1 MHLNDRLAGNPPNM
15 HKAATASKPYR
26 LSVEG
31 QKGQTVRFILSG
43 RISLDEV
50 YDLERELRARFAE
63 MVPAQL
69 NVDLSG
75 VEYLDS
81 AGALTLYDL
90 TGEAQRK
97 NIPAALQNATPEA
110 QRVLDLIDPKAVYT
124 PALRQ
129 EEELN
134 FFEHLGQGVLS
145 LGEHAYD
152 LLSFFG
158 ELLTALFASIFRPS
172 TVRWSEVLLYMY
184 KTGVEAL
191 PILGLMSLLM
201 GLVVSF
207 MSSFQLQQ
215 FGAVIYVADLVGIGF
230 VRELG
235 SLLTGILI
243 SGRTG
248 SAFAAEIG
256 TMQVNEEVDA
266 LEVMGFEPVQFLAV
280 PKVLATIL
288 VMPVLTVYCMF
299 FGILGGLIVGAT
311 VLDISTYAYI
321 RETQKALSTSDL
333 YYSLFKSLVYALII
347 AGIGCQ
353 RGFQVRGGAQ
363 EVGRATTSAVV
374 TSLFVVIVASSVFSI
389 VQNYLK

>member
-1 MHLNDRLAGNPPNM
+1 MK
-15 HKAATASKPYR
+15 KAHNGPQTYS
-26 LSVEG
+26 LTVEG
-31 QKGQTVRFILSG
+31 QKGQEVRGALAG
-43 RISLDEV
+43 RISLENV
-50 YDLERELRARFAE
+50 TAVQKELKNLLRRLL
-63 MVPAQL
+63 PTKL
-69 NVDLSG
+69 SVDLSK

-81 AGALTLYDL
+81 SGALALFAFQ
-90 TGEAQRK
+90 EAARQK
-97 NIPAALQNATPEA
+97 NIPLAFVNATPEA
-110 QRVLDLIDPKAVYT
+110 QGVMDLIDLKTIDT
-124 PALRQ
+124 PPLRR

-134 FFEHLGQGVLS
+134 LFEQLGQGA
-145 LGEHAYD
+145 LGLVDEAYL

-158 ELLTALFASIFRPS
+158 ELLTALAGVAFRPLQ
-172 TVRWSEVLLYMY
+172 VRWSEVLAYMY

-201 GLVVSF
+201 GLVVAF

-243 SGRTG
+243 SGRSG

-266 LEVMGFEPVQFLAV
+266 LEVMGFEPVRFLAV
-280 PKVLATIL
+280 PKVLASMF
-288 VMPVLTVYCMF
+288 VMPALTIYCIF
-299 FGILGGLIVGAT
+299 FGLLGGLIVG
-311 VLDISTYAYI
+311 VSILDISTYAYI
-321 RETQKALSTSDL
+321 NETRKALSLSDL
-333 YYSLFKSLVYALII
+333 YYSLFKSVVYAVII
-347 AGIGCQ
+347 SGIGCQ

-374 TSLFVVIVASSVFSI
+374 TSLFVVIVTSSIFSI

>member
-1 MHLNDRLAGNPPNM
+1 MK
-15 HKAATASKPYR
+15 KATGPTTYG

-31 QKGQTVRFILSG
+31 QKGQAVRFVLSG
-43 RISLDEV
+43 RISLDNAYV
-50 YDLERELRARFAE
+50 LLKELRTRLGQ
-63 MVPAQL
+63 MVPAKL
-69 NVDLSG
+69 DVDLSRI
-75 VEYLDS
+75 EYLDS
-81 AGALTLYDL
+81 SGALALFAL
-90 TGEAQRK
+90 KSEAQK
-97 NIPAALQNATPEA
+97 NNIPLAFLNTTPEA
-110 QRVLDLIDPKAVYT
+110 QRVMDLIDPKAIET
-124 PALRQ
+124 PPLRQ
-129 EEELN
+129 EEVLN
-134 FFEHLGQGVLS
+134 FFEQLGRGTLS
-145 LGEHAYD
+145 LGEDAYQ

-158 ELLTALFASIFRPS
+158 ELLTALAVSVFRPFL
-172 TVRWSEVLLYMY
+172 VRWSEVLVYMF

-243 SGRTG
+243 SGRSG

-256 TMQVNEEVDA
+256 TMKVNEEVDA
-266 LEVMGFEPVQFLAV
+266 LEVMGFEPVRFLAV
-280 PKVLATIL
+280 PKVLATML
-288 VMPVLTVYCMF
+288 VMPALTIYAMF
-299 FGILGGLIVGAT
+299 FGLLGGLIVGASI
-311 VLDISTYAYI
+311 LDISTYAYI
-321 RETQKALSTSDL
+321 NETRKALSVSDL
-333 YYSLFKSLVYALII
+333 YYSLFKSVVYALII

-374 TSLFVVIVASSVFSI
+374 TSLFVVILASSIFSI